1 MHGGQEPLGGAC
13 RLAHMLHAQTMST
26 PHIYYSSPCSTFAAR
41 NIDSSGSMLAAL
53 PDEDAGSEMCLDAEG
68 M

>member
-1 MHGGQEPLGGAC
+1 
-13 RLAHMLHAQTMST
+13 MLHAQTMST
-26 PHIYYSSPCSTFAAR
+26 PHIYYSSPCSTFAAC

>member
-1 MHGGQEPLGGAC
+1 
-13 RLAHMLHAQTMST
+13 
-26 PHIYYSSPCSTFAAR
+26 
-41 NIDSSGSMLAAL
+41 MLAAL